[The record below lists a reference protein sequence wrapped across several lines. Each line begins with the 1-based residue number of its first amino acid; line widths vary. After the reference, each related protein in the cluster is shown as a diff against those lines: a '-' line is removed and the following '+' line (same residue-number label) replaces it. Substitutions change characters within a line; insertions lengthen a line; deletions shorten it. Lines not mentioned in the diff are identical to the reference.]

1 MRLRVIMLVVATSSL
16 VLVSFLIPLALV
28 LRTLEADRAVST
40 ATAQAQSMAP
50 LVTTLPADSLRLTI
64 EQINA
69 QTGARI
75 TVILPSGTELGQQVP
90 RSAAVQLA
98 RNGRSFTAEAPG
110 GEQVLVAVEGLS
122 GGAAVISTFVPD
134 SVLRH
139 GVTRA
144 WLLLGGVG
152 LLLLVL
158 SVAVAGQ
165 LARSVVRPIKALALA
180 SDRLAAGD
188 LSARATVAGPPE
200 VCRAAAGL
208 NRLAV
213 RIGELLAHERET
225 VAAPARAEP
234 AQAPGTRQGGAVS
247 GGLWLRFLSGPDID
261 SLGLTNAE
269 IVAAVTDAVRAH
281 GDGRVVVEPRVH
293 LVPDN
298 DGAGHFNVLRGHLSV
313 PGVSGVKVVG
323 DFVSNYAAG
332 LPSELGLLTLY
343 DPQTGVPLAI
353 MDATMI
359 TACRTGAMTAVG
371 ARYLARRDARVLGHV
386 GARGTAF
393 WNVVLLDELFDLEEI
408 RITSRRP
415 ESREAFARQLAT
427 VTGTHIRVASS
438 AEEVF
443 DGADILVEASRLS
456 APEPLLRTA
465 WVRPGAFVVPY
476 GTVSAVELD
485 LLDVMDKVVVDDWRE
500 AQSGRFG
507 ALRRHVDAG
516 RLSAASLHAE
526 LGQIVTGA
534 RPGRE
539 HDDERILFWHRGLA
553 ILDIA
558 VGLAILRRA
567 EQQGAGTML
576 RYRS

>member
-1 MRLRVIMLVVATSSL
+1 MNQ
-16 VLVSFLIPLALV
+16 
-28 LRTLEADRAVST
+28 T
-40 ATAQAQSMAP
+40 A
-50 LVTTLPADSLRLTI
+50 
-64 EQINA
+64 
-69 QTGARI
+69 
-75 TVILPSGTELGQQVP
+75 
-90 RSAAVQLA
+90 
-98 RNGRSFTAEAPG
+98 
-110 GEQVLVAVEGLS
+110 
-122 GGAAVISTFVPD
+122 
-134 SVLRH
+134 
-139 GVTRA
+139 
-144 WLLLGGVG
+144 
-152 LLLLVL
+152 
-158 SVAVAGQ
+158 
-165 LARSVVRPIKALALA
+165 
-180 SDRLAAGD
+180 
-188 LSARATVAGPPE
+188 
-200 VCRAAAGL
+200 
-208 NRLAV
+208 
-213 RIGELLAHERET
+213 
-225 VAAPARAEP
+225 
-234 AQAPGTRQGGAVS
+234 

-269 IVAAVTDAVRAH
+269 IVAAVTGAVRAH

-393 WNVVLLDELFDLEEI
+393 WNVVLLDELFDLDEI

-427 VTGTHIRVASS
+427 VTGTRIRVAAS

-443 DGADILVEASRLS
+443 EGADILVEASRLS

-507 ALRRHVDAG
+507 ALRGHVDTG

-539 HDDERILFWHRGLA
+539 RDDERILFWHRGLA